1 MDDVVKIIT
10 IIGIALSSM
19 YFIYPSINTST
30 TAFPSSNSET
40 QQNASASGFF
50 NQTPETG
57 KIGGKSKR
65 RKNKK
70 QMTKRRKH

>member
-1 MDDVVKIIT
+1 MDDVIKIIS
-10 IIGIALSSM
+10 IISIALSSI

-30 TAFPSSNSET
+30 TELSSSNSET

-70 QMTKRRKH
+70 QMTKRKKH